1 VALRN
6 AGMQVSRERIGG
18 AAGAVYDHVRKELGD
33 ATASAEA
40 CLRACERVAAM
51 LDQAFAEALHGG
63 TPVACEPGCAYC
75 CHLRVG
81 AFEHEAVA
89 LAHYLRTRL
98 EPARAAAVRE
108 RILANAGRIER
119 MTVAEHYRARLP
131 CALLVDGRCCAYE
144 VRPSAC
150 AAHHSLSRVRC
161 AQAFEHPERHGTPA
175 NSRPASLELQTLGD
189 ALIAATQSAL
199 TDSGRS
205 AARGEL
211 HQLLRA
217 ILTNGDTADE
227 PTRQGAPQCERST

>member
-1 VALRN
+1 
-6 AGMQVSRERIGG
+6 MQISRERIGG
-18 AAGAVYDHVRKELGD
+18 AAGAIYDYVRNELGD
-33 ATASAEA
+33 ATPSAEA
-40 CLRACERVAAM
+40 CMRVCGRVAGT
-51 LDQAFAEALHGG
+51 LDEAFAEALHGG

-81 AFEHEAVA
+81 AFAHEAVA

-98 EPARAAAVRE
+98 DPTLAVAVRE

-119 MTVAEHYRARLP
+119 LTVAEHYRARLP

-150 AAHHSLSRVRC
+150 AAHHSLSRLRC
-161 AQAFEHPERHGTPA
+161 AQAFEHPERHGTPE

-211 HQLLRA
+211 HQLLRD
-217 ILTNGDTADE
+217 ILAGGE
-227 PTRQGAPQCERST
+227 PGNASTPEGAPQCERST